1 MIAFLQAK
9 VWQLGTG
16 VATAAALVLAI
27 SLTVTTAGLHRVENE
42 RDDIRAS
49 IEEPVTGWGARLG
62 TCQANGEALIGRLDA
77 QSVAVA
83 AMGQSSAARIA
94 EAEKGLAAA
103 RRDQSQAVAKVTALM
118 KPLVGADT
126 CVRLIEA
133 DERLMESL
141 K

>member
-27 SLTVTTAGLHRVENE
+27 SLALATANLHRVEKE
-42 RDDIRAS
+42 RDDVRAS
-49 IEEPVTGWGARLG
+49 IEKPGTGWAARLG
-62 TCQANGEALIGRLDA
+62 TCQANGEALIGRLDVQTA
-77 QSVAVA
+77 AVA
-83 AMGQSSAARIA
+83 ALGQASATRIA

-103 RRDQSQAVAKVTALM
+103 RRDQSRAEAKVSALM

-126 CVRLIEA
+126 CLRMIEA

-141 K
+141 R